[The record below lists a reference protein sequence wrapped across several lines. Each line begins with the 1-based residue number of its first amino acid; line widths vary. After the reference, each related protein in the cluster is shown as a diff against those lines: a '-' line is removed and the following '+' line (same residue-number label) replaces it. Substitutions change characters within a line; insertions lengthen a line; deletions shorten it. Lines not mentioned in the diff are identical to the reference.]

1 VFECHAQA
9 GPQGSFE
16 KPRFKGVGA
25 QWPYPQQTIRRDQP
39 GRHSGSASFVV

>member
-25 QWPYPQQTIRRDQP
+25 QRPYPQQTIAEISQAATVAAQAL
-39 GRHSGSASFVV
+39 S